1 MSYIIVF
8 STFNN
13 KQMLRIKIPVYRKWL
28 LYQLV
33 HN

>member
-1 MSYIIVF
+1 MSYIIV
-8 STFNN
+8 FNN